1 MRAQVARHDPASRR
15 TGRIN
20 APHGRSNELLGRV
33 ISIAQVL
40 AWSAIPLGAVIGGV
54 AIDRSHNVVLIFAVI
69 GLLVFLIPLGF
80 SLTALGHSERYMPAR
95 QASQTSSTG

>member
-1 MRAQVARHDPASRR
+1 MIITCTTVLVPD
-15 TGRIN
+15 
-20 APHGRSNELLGRV
+20 ELLGRV

-54 AIDRSHNVVLIFAVI
+54 AIDRSHNVVLVFAVV

-80 SLTALGHSERYMPAR
+80 SFTALGRSERYMPAR
-95 QASQTSSTG
+95 QTSQTSSAG